1 MKWFIVV
8 LFYTLQGDVYI
19 FTEPTFDSY
28 DECYG
33 SITDPKAVPGYVQ
46 KLVFEYG
53 RLMPIQALN
62 CLDEGTIKQ
71 ILAKMNEEEA

>member
-33 SITDPKAVPGYVQ
+33 SITDPQAMPGYVQ
-46 KLVFEYG
+46 KLVLEYG

-62 CLDEGTIKQ
+62 CLDEDTIKQ
-71 ILAKMNEEEA
+71 ILAKMNEEQV